1 MVMSDTVVVEVMAT
15 SPKKN
20 KNSSIRS
27 SVQAKLV
34 DERAMEHKLFLTG
47 RMGSGS
53 GRDTLQGGQGREE
66 MITRTVPLAMNLTFR
81 SSIAAAS
88 MISR

>member
-27 SVQAKLV
+27 SVQVKLV
-34 DERAMEHKLFLTG
+34 DERGHGAQTLFD
-47 RMGSGS
+47 GSNGFWVGS
-53 GRDTLQGGQGREE
+53 RQSARG
-66 MITRTVPLAMNLTFR
+66 
-81 SSIAAAS
+81 
-88 MISR
+88 